1 MSRLSDLRGCARR
14 LRGRVGLWQVVWD
27 RCRRLSEGRAA
38 GRPKRGAHDWT
49 FIMFGRVARR
59 PNDSMPRCACVALL
73 LACCAPH
80 TAAEGEAAPVQPKNI
95 DISLSARW
103 PASPAAVE
111 AAEFVAEEDNSLFW
125 RFAEGLA
132 KEDAATAKVRRGEGT
147 DREQFDHVIDVASG
161 LLSPLGLRMLKAFF
175 AAHVLSPRAEM
186 WRQVAED
193 EAQQFEVPAGTTA
206 WLRSCG
212 RALPVDAQPAAAIA
226 SLIEAVTG

>member
-1 MSRLSDLRGCARR
+1 MASASM
-14 LRGRVGLWQVVWD
+14 Q
-27 RCRRLSEGRAA
+27 SAA
-38 GRPKRGAHDWT
+38 GRTTAPW
-49 FIMFGRVARR
+49 
-59 PNDSMPRCACVALL
+59 SACVALI

-80 TAAEGEAAPVQPKNI
+80 AAADGEPAPVQPKNI

-111 AAEFVAEEDNSLFW
+111 AAEFVAEEDSSLFW

-132 KEDAATAKVRRGEGT
+132 KEDAATSKVRRGEGT

-193 EAQQFEVPAGTTA
+193 EARQYEVPAGATA

-212 RALPVDAQPAAAIA
+212 RALPIDAQPAAAIA
-226 SLIEAVTG
+226 SLIEAVTGSADCAVPVALAACPHCPHSHHCRSC